1 MSKGRAGNIR
11 YIGGVTL
18 YFISGLGVDRR
29 TFGRLRLPGHL
40 TVRHLEWIEP
50 VDGETLSQYAL
61 RLARGIDTTED
72 FALVGLSFGGMIATE
87 ISKVLTP
94 RQVVL
99 ISSASTAR
107 ELPGLY
113 SFLGRLQLHKAA
125 PYNLVKRP
133 TPLTHWF
140 LGARTPEEKQLVRAI
155 LKDTSPR
162 FLRWAV
168 NSILMWRNEER
179 PVNLYH
185 IHGSADKVLPLRLV
199 KADRVIQGAG
209 HLVVFSHA
217 ELVSRIITEKVS
229 HG

>member
-1 MSKGRAGNIR
+1 M
-11 YIGGVTL
+11 TL

-29 TFGRLRLPGHL
+29 TFGRLRFPGHL
-40 TVRHLEWIEP
+40 TVRHLDWIEP
-50 VDGETLSQYAL
+50 LAGETLPQYAL

-72 FALVGLSFGGMIATE
+72 FSLVGLSFGGMIATE
-87 ISKVLTP
+87 MAKVLSP

-99 ISSASTAR
+99 ISSASTAP
-107 ELPGLY
+107 ELPGY
-113 SFLGRLQLHKAA
+113 FRFPGRLQLHRAV
-125 PYNLVKRP
+125 PYTLVKQP
-133 TPLTHWF
+133 TPLTYWL
-140 LGARTPEEKQLVRAI
+140 LGAYSPEEKQLVGAI

-168 NSILMWRNEER
+168 NSILTWRNEER

-199 KADRVIQGAG
+199 KADRVIKGAG

-217 ELVSRIITEKVS
+217 DLISRIIIGKVS
-229 HG
+229 PESEGL